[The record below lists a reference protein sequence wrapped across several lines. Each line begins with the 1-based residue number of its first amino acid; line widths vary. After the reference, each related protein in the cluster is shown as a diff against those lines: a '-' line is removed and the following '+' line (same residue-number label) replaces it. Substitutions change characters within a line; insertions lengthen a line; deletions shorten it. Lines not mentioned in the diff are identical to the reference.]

1 LVGKYGASHFTVV
14 FVPLVDTRTFLGGA
28 VNRVSPVTT
37 VVVALVVVG
46 ARVLVVAVAV
56 VVGAAVVVGLAV
68 VVGAAVVVGLA
79 VVVGAA
85 VVVGLAVVVGA
96 AVVVGLAVVAAACS
110 FNASSSARICASSS
124 DSPLPPQPATTSARA
139 TTPVRILFTV

>member
-1 LVGKYGASHFTVV
+1 MGKYGASHFTVV

-79 VVVGAA
+79 VV
-85 VVVGLAVVVGA
+85 
-96 AVVVGLAVVAAACS
+96 AAACS

>member
-1 LVGKYGASHFTVV
+1 MVGKYGASHFTVV

-85 VVVGLAVVVGA
+85 VVVGLAVV
-96 AVVVGLAVVAAACS
+96 AAACS

>member
-85 VVVGLAVVVGA
+85 VVVGLAVV
-96 AVVVGLAVVAAACS
+96 AAACS

>member
-1 LVGKYGASHFTVV
+1 MGKYGASHFTVV

-85 VVVGLAVVVGA
+85 VVVGLAVV
-96 AVVVGLAVVAAACS
+96 AAACS